1 MNTRR
6 ARNKRPKPRGVIE
19 DEEEGNSTGNPVSQ
33 SPTAELAAKRMRI
46 QLEKAKKN
54 EASQAKVIEKLT
66 KEKEDLLAEVA
77 KYERKRAKANEEEC
91 ISSDSQISTT
101 STSSYL
107 SSSYSSTSEEERKK
121 KGKKKRK
128 KEKKTRK
135 KGKKQKRPKRK
146 KAKSSKD
153 KGRRRAM
160 NPQQVVER
168 YKKVLGHFQK
178 GKNLS
183 ESYNAVDV
191 NRNTIAASASIP
203 ELAIS
208 APDKYADV
216 LQGYSRSQKLNVFVQ
231 ECSKVLSED
240 PELMAK
246 VDELKDEGK
255 LLPVSKRT

>member
-1 MNTRR
+1 MNTATRR
-6 ARNKRPKPRGVIE
+6 ARNKRPRPIDVIE

-33 SPTAELAAKRMRI
+33 SPTAELAAKRMRT
-46 QLEKAKKN
+46 QLEKAKNN

-77 KYERKRAKANEEEC
+77 KYKKKSTKANEEEYA
-91 ISSDSQISTT
+91 SSDSQISTT
-101 STSSYL
+101 STSSSL
-107 SSSYSSTSEEERKK
+107 SFSYSSTSEEERKK
-121 KGKKKRK
+121 KGKK
-128 KEKKTRK
+128 TRK
-135 KGKKQKRPKRK
+135 KGKTQKRPKRK
-146 KAKSSKD
+146 KAKSSKE

-191 NRNTIAASASIP
+191 NKNTITTSASIP

-246 VDELKDEGK
+246 VDKLKDEGK
-255 LLPVSKRT
+255 LLPISKRT